1 MVFTDPMNPLF
12 QIVLDFAI
20 LAAGLTFVVGGLRGV
35 IYPSARGGHQFRRP
49 LYLKSTAERIA
60 GIFVGLV
67 LLVWLIV
74 RLGKLI
80 WA

>member
-1 MVFTDPMNPLF
+1 MNPLF

-20 LAAGLTFVVGGLRGV
+20 LAVGLTSIVGGLTGV
-35 IYPSARGGHQFRRP
+35 IYPSARGGHHFRQP

-60 GIFVGLV
+60 AIFVGLI

-80 WA
+80 